1 MSEEAL
7 PGRKLPRDLP
17 EHVVRHALTD
27 RIYHWVMAASVLTL
41 LGTSFFPII
50 GWKFAWVAPHW
61 IAGLV
66 LAAAIS
72 FHIVRAVFWQDLK
85 AMAVGPRDLAN
96 ALTATRRTLFRS
108 GPEPAKPGKYPLL
121 QRLYH
126 HAAAL
131 AVLTTV
137 GSGGLMMVKVD
148 TPFWQRNPYW
158 LPDDSWGLIY
168 VLHGLAAL
176 SLITLV
182 MLHVYFA
189 ARPEKLWITRS
200 MLLGWITRRKYL
212 EHHDPE
218 SWVVDE
224 APASAGNSIE
234 HPSTGAE

>member
-1 MSEEAL
+1 
-7 PGRKLPRDLP
+7 
-17 EHVVRHALTD
+17 
-27 RIYHWVMAASVLTL
+27 MAASVLTL
-41 LGTSFFPII
+41 LGTGFFPIL

-66 LAAAIS
+66 LALALV
-72 FHIVRAVFWQDLK
+72 FHIVRAVFWQDLH
-85 AMAVGPRDLAN
+85 AMAVGPRDLRK
-96 ALTATRRTLFRS
+96 ALTAARRTLRRS
-108 GPEPAKPGKYPLL
+108 GPEPAKPGKYPLP

-126 HAAAL
+126 HAAAA

-137 GSGGLMMVKVD
+137 ASGALMMVKVD
-148 TPFWQRNPYW
+148 TPFWPRNPYW
-158 LPDDSWGLIY
+158 LPDDGWGLIY

-200 MLLGWITRRKYL
+200 MLLGWITRRHYL

-218 SWVVDE
+218 SWVVE
-224 APASAGNSIE
+224 NAPAANASSTDAADAGLSTE
-234 HPSTGAE
+234 PRPSGADTP